1 MQPNYLAHVDPAAKA
16 QMDQHSHP
24 TWCRL
29 QTHWG
34 CTWSSS
40 HQDCWYKFK
49 QIWLQH
55 WALGSLSL
63 AANWIWFHSQWD
75 FRPSSHQGVH
85 PTKPQQPVSP
95 GECHEKVCNIPC
107 WSPLKQWVK
116 ACCGVWR
123 TVGQSVESRKKKL
136 SENVLFVCG
145 LIKVETTSE
154 QASENWSTHPISGQC
169 KLQSDS
175 PFLLSEERSE

>member
-1 MQPNYLAHVDPAAKA
+1 M
-16 QMDQHSHP
+16 
-24 TWCRL
+24 
-29 QTHWG
+29 
-34 CTWSSS
+34 
-40 HQDCWYKFK
+40 
-49 QIWLQH
+49 
-55 WALGSLSL
+55 
-63 AANWIWFHSQWD
+63 
-75 FRPSSHQGVH
+75 
-85 PTKPQQPVSP
+85 
-95 GECHEKVCNIPC
+95 
-107 WSPLKQWVK
+107 K

-145 LIKVETTSE
+145 LIKVETPSE